1 MKKFLLL
8 FLIFAVSGVLT
19 AKDVFLND
27 VKVSGMKNRKL
38 ENCTVVFDKEGNIR
52 IKAPGVKVVAEE
64 KKEESKEKKERVKY
78 FVSVGID
85 AEERKQTLQIF
96 VNGDVAGK
104 IKPGEES
111 SLLEITDFMKNEK
124 NTVTLMS
131 SPEKNKVSV
140 KCIIGTGV
148 EKDGKLELSP
158 VEEFEK
164 SFDKAGFSE
173 TTEIGP
179 E

>member
-1 MKKFLLL
+1 MKKLLLL

-64 KKEESKEKKERVKY
+64 KKESVKY
-78 FVSVGID
+78 FVSVVID

-104 IKPGEES
+104 IKPEEES